1 MPRLAS
7 RIDRIAPFYVMELV
21 KRAAALQAAGRD
33 IVHLSIGEPDFTAIP
48 AVDEALAAAVRAGH
62 TRYTAANGL
71 PMLRE
76 VIAAFYEQRFGARID
91 PARVIVTAG
100 ASGALALA
108 CTALLEPGA
117 EVLMADP
124 AYPCNRHFVTAA
136 GGQPRLVPTGPA
148 ERFQLTA
155 AHVREHWTPRTAGVM
170 VASPSNPTGTSIS
183 REALADLVREVR
195 LRDGFAIVDE
205 IYLGLS
211 YDAAPRSAALL
222 GDDLIVVNSFSKY
235 FHMTGWRLGWLIVPP
250 DLVSAFEKLAQN
262 LVICASALAQYAA
275 LACFTPDAQAEFE
288 RRRLAFQERRDYL
301 LPAFEALGLHV
312 PVRPDGAFYIYADVS
327 AHAADSNALAHR
339 LLDEAGVC
347 AVPGLDFGTAEPGRY
362 MRFSYANS
370 LERLQE
376 AVARMAG
383 FLGR

>member
-1 MPRLAS
+1 
-7 RIDRIAPFYVMELV
+7 MELV
-21 KRAAALQAAGRD
+21 KRAAALQATGRD
-33 IVHLSIGEPDFTAIP
+33 IVHLSIGEPDFRAIP
-48 AVDEALAAAVRAGH
+48 AVNDALTAAVAAGH
-62 TRYTAANGL
+62 TSYTAANGIA
-71 PMLRE
+71 MLRE
-76 VIAAFYEQRFGARID
+76 SIAAFYEQRFGTPID

-100 ASGALALA
+100 ASGALSLA
-108 CTALLEPGA
+108 CTALLDPGA

-136 GGQPRLVPTGPA
+136 GGQARLVPTGPA

-155 AHVREHWTPRTAGVM
+155 EHVREHWTARTAGVM

-195 LRDGFAIVDE
+195 ARDGFTIVDE

-222 GDDLIVVNSFSKY
+222 GDDIIIINSFSKY

-250 DLVSAFEKLAQN
+250 TLVPAFEKLAQN
-262 LVICASALAQYAA
+262 LVICASTLAQHAA

-288 RRRLAFQERRDYL
+288 RRREAFQARRDYL
-301 LPAFEALGLHV
+301 LPQFEALGLKV
-312 PVRPDGAFYIYADVS
+312 PVKPDGAFYIYADVS
-327 AHAADSNALAHR
+327 EHAADSNVLAHR

-347 AVPGLDFGTAEPGRY
+347 AVPGLDFGEAEPARY

-370 LERLQE
+370 MERLQE
-376 AVARMAG
+376 AVARMG
-383 FLGR
+383 RLLGR